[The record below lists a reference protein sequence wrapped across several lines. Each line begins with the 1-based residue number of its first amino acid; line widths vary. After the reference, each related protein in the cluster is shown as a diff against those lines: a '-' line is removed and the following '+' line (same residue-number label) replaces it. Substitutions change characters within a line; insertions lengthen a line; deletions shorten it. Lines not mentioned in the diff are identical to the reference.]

1 MAKVTKPAVAACL
14 YLLRM
19 LAAAGPEA
27 AAAVPALAR
36 AAAADYFASKKCRL
50 PYSFLAHL
58 VERFPVASGA
68 LSSARHPVLCE
79 QLDLPLCTGLIIDD
93 VVGHIVAAS
102 NKDAC
107 SARDEFLVLEALKL
121 MSESL
126 RQKHGSPEA
135 AVLAAE
141 LKPNV
146 ILRGVSGALSLRI
159 AKVRFLYNHLPSCLL
174 ISAAHSQSVGW
185 RCTSRLRCA
194 QRGWAASAAPIPFPC
209 QPRRHPPSVPL
220 RRRPRQASR
229 RCLPRWWRIWTACPL
244 HWQPPPVAPSAA
256 PARRRHRYPRWRSV
270 EMPPK
275 AHVIRHSTPA
285 HPLGVRVTLLSQCA
299 PLERPSE
306 SNSSACATRVDNS
319 LLVRHVR
326 SCASFALCLPC
337 ELWLTSVSFTGVTQA
352 ACLALVS
359 VPRPAGRALQD
370 NGAHGSERGKAGVLR
385 HAHRC
390 ARASVR

>member
-1 MAKVTKPAVAACL
+1 MCARPQAMVVPLLRSLVYATQDAASSGALAERISGLLVKSVCKAPSGKCEVAAEELQAWFARCMRYASRGTVAKVTKPAVAACL
-14 YLLRM
+14 YLLRV

-79 QLDLPLCTGLIIDD
+79 QLDLPLCTGLIVDD

-174 ISAAHSQSVGW
+174 ISAAHSPSVGW

-194 QRGWAASAAPIPFPC
+194 QRRWAASAAPIPFPC
-209 QPRRHPPSVPL
+209 QPRRRPPSVPL

-256 PARRRHRYPRWRSV
+256 PARSRHRYPRWRSV

-275 AHVIRHSTPA
+275 
-285 HPLGVRVTLLSQCA
+285 
-299 PLERPSE
+299 
-306 SNSSACATRVDNS
+306 
-319 LLVRHVR
+319 
-326 SCASFALCLPC
+326 
-337 ELWLTSVSFTGVTQA
+337 
-352 ACLALVS
+352 
-359 VPRPAGRALQD
+359 
-370 NGAHGSERGKAGVLR
+370 
-385 HAHRC
+385 
-390 ARASVR
+390 